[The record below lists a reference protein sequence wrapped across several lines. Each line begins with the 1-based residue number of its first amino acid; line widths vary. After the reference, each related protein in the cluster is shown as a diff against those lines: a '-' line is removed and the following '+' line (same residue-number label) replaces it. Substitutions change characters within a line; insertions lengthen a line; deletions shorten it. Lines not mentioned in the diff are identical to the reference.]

1 MKTKKTNAMRQ
12 LDQAKIEY
20 EMRTFDVDSH
30 THLEGKE
37 VAERIQ
43 ADVQQVYKTLVLENN
58 QHDHFVFVIPIMAH
72 LDLKKAAAVVKEK
85 KLQLMPM
92 SDLKK
97 VTGYIRGGCSPIG
110 MKTHFPTVIDASV
123 LNLSKVFVS
132 GGQRG
137 VQMGLTPQDLI
148 QMSHAQTAEITE
160 A

>member
-12 LDQAKIEY
+12 LDQANIEY
-20 EMRTFDVDSH
+20 EMCTFDVDSH
-30 THLEGKE
+30 THLEGIE

-72 LDLKKAAAVVKEK
+72 LDLKKAATVVKEK

-123 LNLSKVFVS
+123 LKLSKVFVS

-160 A
+160 V